1 MAEKAP
7 KVLVSSERR
16 VAPSEAGR
24 HPLFSLQ
31 REVDRLFDDFTR
43 GFSMFPFGERGGDVR
58 SPMFGWSGRATE
70 ALAPSVDVAETD
82 KAFEISAELPGM
94 GEEDIDVSLSD
105 GILTLK
111 GEKREESKQEDEA
124 KGYYLSERL
133 YGSFQRAFRLP
144 DGVDQERIEAHFD
157 KGVLKVTLPKT
168 PEAAKRQ
175 RKIAVKKTK

>member
-1 MAEKAP
+1 MAEQAP
-7 KVLVSSERR
+7 KVPESRERR
-16 VAPSEAGR
+16 VAPSEAVR

-43 GFSMFPFGERGGDVR
+43 GFSLFPFGEGSFDV
-58 SPMFGWSGRATE
+58 SPMFGKPDRSGG
-70 ALAPSVDVAETD
+70 LAPSVDVAETD
-82 KAFEISAELPGM
+82 KAFEITAELPGM
-94 GEEDIDVSLSD
+94 GEEDIDVNLSD

-124 KGYYLSERL
+124 KGYYLSERR

-144 DGVDQERIEAHFD
+144 DGVDQEGIEAHFD

-168 PEAAKRQ
+168 PEAAKQQ
-175 RKIAVKKTK
+175 RKIAIKKAG